1 MIEIYISSCRENS
14 DKVQTQISEEKEK
27 FRLLETFTSHDGG
40 QRHTA
45 SEAPMLHNHM
55 FI

>member
-1 MIEIYISSCRENS
+1 MIEIYTSSRENS
-14 DKVQTQISEEKEK
+14 DKVQMEVSEEKEK

-40 QRHTA
+40 RWHTA
-45 SEAPMLHNHM
+45 SEAPVLHNHM